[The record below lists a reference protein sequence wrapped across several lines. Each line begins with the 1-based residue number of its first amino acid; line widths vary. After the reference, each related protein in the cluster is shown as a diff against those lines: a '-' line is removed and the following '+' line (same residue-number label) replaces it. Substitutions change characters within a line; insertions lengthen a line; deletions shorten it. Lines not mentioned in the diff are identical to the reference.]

1 MTRSAFRG
9 SNVLVHE
16 AAMNWTS
23 STMRMAWR
31 NLWRNRR
38 RTALALAAI
47 GLSVTLVLAYTSILR
62 AYGQWIVE
70 TITGPMLGHVQ
81 AHAPLWRKD
90 RLMERTLRDIEA
102 TLVDLRSDPD
112 VASATARIY
121 APALAARE
129 EEGFAVVVMGID
141 SRAESGEA
149 RLLADVV
156 EPLRAHE
163 ALIGRQLAELMN
175 VRVGDEVAVIGQ
187 GVDGSLANDLFR
199 VKAVVTTSVD
209 LVNRQGILIELSDAQ
224 ALFAMPDEAHEIVIH
239 ARRPE
244 MASALSR
251 RLTGASGFG
260 GAEVLDWQTLAP
272 EMVTLVRITDLAGLL
287 VLLLVFIAA
296 AAGVA
301 NTMVMATFER
311 TREFGMLLALGT
323 HPSRLVR
330 LVIAES
336 IALGVVGA
344 LAGSLI
350 GIVLVAIT
358 HRTGIDY
365 SWLAGG
371 GPSELS
377 FAGLR
382 FSLRFYPAL
391 SAVDVARAI
400 AAVCITS
407 LLAAT
412 WPALRASRLQPVQA
426 LRGT

>member
-1 MTRSAFRG
+1 
-9 SNVLVHE
+9 
-16 AAMNWTS
+16 MNWTG

-31 NLWRNRR
+31 NLWRNPR

-81 AHAPLWRKD
+81 MHAPLWRKD
-90 RLMERTLRDIEA
+90 RLMDRTLRDVAA
-102 TLVDLRSDPD
+102 TLADLRRDPD

-129 EEGFAVVVMGID
+129 EEGFAVIVMGID
-141 SRAESGEA
+141 SRAESGPA
-149 RLLADVV
+149 RLLTDVV
-156 EPLRAHE
+156 EPLRPQE
-163 ALIGRQLAELMN
+163 ALIGRQLAELMSL
-175 VRVGDEVAVIGQ
+175 RVGDEVAVVGQ
-187 GVDGSLANDLFR
+187 GVDGSLANDLFT
-199 VKAVVTTSVD
+199 VKGLVTTSVD
-209 LVNRQGILIELSDAQ
+209 LVNRQGILIDLSEAQ
-224 ALFAMPDEAHEIVIH
+224 TLFAMPNEAHEIVIH

-244 MASALSR
+244 IAAALSR
-251 RLTGASGFG
+251 RLAGASSFA

-287 VLLLVFIAA
+287 MLLLVFIAA

-301 NTMVMATFER
+301 NTMLMATFER

-336 IALGVVGA
+336 TALGVVGA
-344 LAGSLI
+344 LTGSLI
-350 GIVLVAIT
+350 GSVLVAIT

-391 SAVDVARAI
+391 GVMDVARTI
-400 AAVCITS
+400 GAVCITS

-412 WPALRASRLQPVQA
+412 WPALRASRLHPVQA
-426 LRGT
+426 LRAT

>member
-1 MTRSAFRG
+1 
-9 SNVLVHE
+9 
-16 AAMNWTS
+16 MNWTG
-23 STMRMAWR
+23 STTRMAWR
-31 NLWRNRR
+31 NLWRNPR

-70 TITGPMLGHVQ
+70 TMTGPMLGHVQ

-90 RLMERTLRDIEA
+90 RLMDRTLRHVDA
-102 TLVDLRSDPD
+102 TLAGLRGDAD

-129 EEGFAVVVMGID
+129 EEGFAVVVMGVD
-141 SRAESGEA
+141 SAAESGPA
-149 RLLADVV
+149 RLLAEVRA
-156 EPLRAHE
+156 PLRERE

-175 VRVGDEVAVIGQ
+175 VRAGDEIAIVGQ
-187 GVDGSLANDLFR
+187 GVDGSLANDLFT

-209 LVNRQGILIELSDAQ
+209 LVNRQGIVIELSDAQ

-244 MASALSR
+244 QASSLAQ
-251 RLTGASGFG
+251 RLAAGSGFA

-323 HPSRLVR
+323 HPRRLVR
-330 LVIAES
+330 LVVAES
-336 IALGVVGA
+336 IALGLVGA
-344 LAGSLI
+344 LGGSAI
-350 GIVLVAIT
+350 GIALVAIT

-391 SAVDVARAI
+391 TTLDVARAI
-400 AAVCITS
+400 GAVCVTS

-412 WPALRASRLQPVQA
+412 WPAFRASRLQPVQA

>member
-1 MTRSAFRG
+1 
-9 SNVLVHE
+9 
-16 AAMNWTS
+16 MNWTG

-31 NLWRNRR
+31 NLWRNPR

-62 AYGQWIVE
+62 AYGEWIVE

-90 RLMERTLRDIEA
+90 RLMERTLRNVDA
-102 TLVDLRSDPD
+102 TLAEIRRDPD
-112 VASATARIY
+112 VAAATARVY

-141 SRAESGEA
+141 SRAEAGPA
-149 RLLADVV
+149 RLLTEVV
-156 EPLRAHE
+156 EPLRERE

-175 VRVGDEVAVIGQ
+175 VRVGDEVAVVGQ

-224 ALFAMPDEAHEIVIH
+224 TLFAMPDEAHEIVIH

-251 RLTGASGFG
+251 RLAGASGF
-260 GAEVLDWQTLAP
+260 ADVEVLDWQTLAP

-330 LVIAES
+330 LVITES

-344 LAGSLI
+344 LTGSLI
-350 GIVLVAIT
+350 GIALVAIT

-391 SAVDVARAI
+391 SVVDVARAI
-400 AAVCITS
+400 GAVCITS

>member
-1 MTRSAFRG
+1 
-9 SNVLVHE
+9 
-16 AAMNWTS
+16 MNWTG
-23 STMRMAWR
+23 STVRMAWR
-31 NLWRNRR
+31 NLWRNPR

-62 AYGQWIVE
+62 AYGEWIVE

-81 AHAPLWRKD
+81 AHAPQWRKD
-90 RLMERTLRDIEA
+90 QLTDRTLRD
-102 TLVDLRSDPD
+102 VDAKLADLHRDPD
-112 VASATARIY
+112 VASATARVY

-129 EEGFAVVVMGID
+129 EEGFAVIVMGID
-141 SRAESGEA
+141 SAAESGPA
-149 RLLADVV
+149 RLLTEVV
-156 EPLRAHE
+156 EPLRDRE
-163 ALIGRQLAELMN
+163 ALVGRQLAELMN
-175 VRVGDEVAVIGQ
+175 VRPGDEVAVVGQ
-187 GVDGSLANDLFR
+187 GVDGSLANDLFT
-199 VKAVVTTSVD
+199 VKGVVTTSVD
-209 LVNRQGILIELSDAQ
+209 LVNRQGILIDLTAAQ
-224 ALFAMPDEAHEIVIH
+224 ALFAMPNEAHEIVIH
-239 ARRPE
+239 SRRPE
-244 MASALSR
+244 MASALSHR
-251 RLTGASGFG
+251 IAGAPGFA
-260 GAEVLDWQTLAP
+260 GAEVLDWRTLAP

-323 HPSRLVR
+323 HPGRLIRLV
-330 LVIAES
+330 VAES

-344 LAGSLI
+344 LMGSLI
-350 GIVLVAIT
+350 GIVLVVIT

-365 SWLAGG
+365 AWLAGG

-382 FSLRFYPAL
+382 WSLRFYPTL
-391 SAVDVARAI
+391 SVVDVARAI
-400 AAVCITS
+400 AAVCLTS

>member
-1 MTRSAFRG
+1 
-9 SNVLVHE
+9 
-16 AAMNWTS
+16 MNWTG

-31 NLWRNRR
+31 NLWRNPR

-81 AHAPLWRKD
+81 AHAPQWRKD
-90 RLMERTLRDIEA
+90 RLMERTLRDVDA
-102 TLVDLRSDPD
+102 TLAELRRDPD
-112 VASATARIY
+112 VASATARVY

-129 EEGFAVVVMGID
+129 EEGFAVIVMGIE
-141 SRAESGEA
+141 SRAESGAA
-149 RLLADVV
+149 RLLTEVV
-156 EPLRAHE
+156 EPLGQGE

-175 VRVGDEVAVIGQ
+175 VRVGDEVAVVGQ
-187 GVDGSLANDLFR
+187 GVDGSLANDLFT
-199 VKAVVTTSVD
+199 VKGVVTTSVD
-209 LVNRQGILIELSDAQ
+209 LINRQAILIELSDAQ
-224 ALFAMPDEAHEIVIH
+224 TLFAMPGEAHEIVIH

-244 MASALSR
+244 MAVALSR
-251 RLTGASGFG
+251 RLAGAAGLA

-330 LVIAES
+330 LVVTES
-336 IALGVVGA
+336 FALGMVGA
-344 LAGSLI
+344 LTGSLV

-391 SAVDVARAI
+391 SAVDVARTVG
-400 AAVCITS
+400 AVCVTS

-412 WPALRASRLQPVQA
+412 WPAVRASRLQPVQA

>member
-1 MTRSAFRG
+1 
-9 SNVLVHE
+9 
-16 AAMNWTS
+16 MNWTG

-31 NLWRNRR
+31 NLWRNPR
-38 RTALALAAI
+38 RTALALSAI
-47 GLSVTLVLAYTSILR
+47 GLSVMLVLAYTSILR
-62 AYGQWIVE
+62 AYGEWIVE

-81 AHAPLWRKD
+81 AHAPQWRKD
-90 RLMERTLRDIEA
+90 QLMDRTLRG
-102 TLVDLRSDPD
+102 VDAKLAELRGDRD
-112 VASATARIY
+112 VSSATARIY
-121 APALAARE
+121 APALAARG
-129 EEGFAVVVMGID
+129 EEGFAVMVLGID
-141 SRAESGEA
+141 SRAESGPA

-156 EPLRAHE
+156 EPLRARE
-163 ALIGRQLAELMN
+163 AFIGRQLAELMN
-175 VRVGDEVAVIGQ
+175 VRAGDEVAVVGQ
-187 GVDGSLANDLFR
+187 GVDGSLANDLFT

-209 LVNRQGILIELSDAQ
+209 LVNRQGILIQLSSAQ

-244 MASALSR
+244 MAAVLSR
-251 RLTGASGFG
+251 RIAGANGFAT
-260 GAEVLDWQTLAP
+260 AEVLDWQALAP
-272 EMVTLVRITDLAGLL
+272 EMVTLVRITDLAGML
-287 VLLLVFIAA
+287 VLVLVFIAA

-323 HPSRLVR
+323 HPARLMR

-336 IALGVVGA
+336 IALGIIGA
-344 LAGSLI
+344 VIGASI
-350 GIVLVAIT
+350 GIALVAVT

-365 SWLAGG
+365 AWLAGG

-382 FSLRFYPAL
+382 WSLRFYPTL
-391 SAVDVARAI
+391 SVVDVTRAI
-400 AAVCITS
+400 AAVCVTS

>member
-1 MTRSAFRG
+1 
-9 SNVLVHE
+9 
-16 AAMNWTS
+16 MNGIG

-31 NLWRNRR
+31 NLWRNPR

-90 RLMERTLRDIEA
+90 RLMERTLRDVDA
-102 TLVDLRSDPD
+102 TLAELRRDPD
-112 VASATARIY
+112 VASAIARVY

-129 EEGFAVVVMGID
+129 EEGFAVVVMGIN
-141 SRAESGEA
+141 SGAESGPA
-149 RLLADVV
+149 RLLTDVV
-156 EPLRAHE
+156 EPLRERE

-175 VRVGDEVAVIGQ
+175 VRVGDEVAVVGQ
-187 GVDGSLANDLFR
+187 GVDGSLANDLFT
-199 VKAVVTTSVD
+199 VKGVVTTSVD

-224 ALFAMPDEAHEIVIH
+224 TLFAMSDEAHEIVIH

-244 MASALSR
+244 MASALAR
-251 RLTGASGFG
+251 RLAGATGLS

-330 LVIAES
+330 LVIVES
-336 IALGVVGA
+336 VALGLIGA
-344 LAGSLI
+344 LTGSLI

-391 SAVDVARAI
+391 SAVDITRAI
-400 AAVCITS
+400 GAVCVTS

>member
-1 MTRSAFRG
+1 MK
-9 SNVLVHE
+9 
-16 AAMNWTS
+16 WTG

-31 NLWRNRR
+31 NLWRNPR

-90 RLMERTLRDIEA
+90 RLMERTLRNVDA
-102 TLVDLRSDPD
+102 TLADVRRDPD
-112 VASATARIY
+112 VGSATARVY

-129 EEGFAVVVMGID
+129 EEGFAVVVIGID
-141 SRAESGEA
+141 SKAESGPA
-149 RLLADVV
+149 RLLTEVV
-156 EPLRAHE
+156 EPLRERE
-163 ALIGRQLAELMN
+163 ALIGRQLAELMS
-175 VRVGDEVAVIGQ
+175 VRVGDQIAVVGQ
-187 GVDGSLANDLFR
+187 GVDGSLANDLFT

-244 MASALSR
+244 MASELSQ
-251 RLTGASGFG
+251 RLARADGFA
-260 GAEVLDWQTLAP
+260 GAEVLDWRTLAP

-344 LAGSLI
+344 LAGSLV

-391 SAVDVARAI
+391 STVDVARAI
-400 AAVCITS
+400 GAVCITS

-426 LRGT
+426 LRGS

>member
-1 MTRSAFRG
+1 MEWTG
-9 SNVLVHE
+9 STV
-16 AAMNWTS
+16 
-23 STMRMAWR
+23 RMAWR
-31 NLWRNRR
+31 NLGRNRR
-38 RTALALAAI
+38 RTALALSAI

-81 AHAPLWRKD
+81 AHAPQWRKD
-90 RLMERTLRDIEA
+90 QLIDRTLRS
-102 TLVDLRSDPD
+102 VDSKLAEVRRDPD
-112 VASATARIY
+112 VDSVSARVY
-121 APALAARE
+121 VPALAALG
-129 EEGFAVVVMGID
+129 EEGFAVIVMGMD
-141 SRAESGEA
+141 SRAESGPA
-149 RLLADVV
+149 RLLTDVV
-156 EPLRAHE
+156 EPLQERE
-163 ALIGRQLAELMN
+163 AFIGRQLAEMMN
-175 VRVGDEVAVIGQ
+175 VRAGDQVAVVGQ
-187 GVDGSLANDLFR
+187 GVDGSLANDLFT

-209 LVNRQGILIELSDAQ
+209 LINRQGLLIQLSTAQ
-224 ALFAMPDEAHEIVIH
+224 TLFAMPGEAHEIVIH
-239 ARRPE
+239 ARHPE
-244 MASALSR
+244 MASALAR
-251 RLTGASGFG
+251 RIAGATAFAGT
-260 GAEVLDWQTLAP
+260 EVLDWRTLAP

-323 HPSRLVR
+323 RPARLIRLV
-330 LVIAES
+330 VVES
-336 IALGVVGA
+336 LGLGLLGA
-344 LAGSLI
+344 VLGSLI
-350 GIVLVAIT
+350 GVALVAIT

-382 FSLRFYPAL
+382 FSLRFYPTL
-391 SAVDVARAI
+391 TLVDVARGI
-400 AAVCITS
+400 VAVCVTS

>member
-1 MTRSAFRG
+1 MTWTG
-9 SNVLVHE
+9 STL
-16 AAMNWTS
+16 
-23 STMRMAWR
+23 RIAWR
-31 NLWRNRR
+31 NLWRNPR

-90 RLMERTLRDIEA
+90 RLIDRTLRNVDA
-102 TLVDLRSDPD
+102 TLAELRRDPD
-112 VASATARIY
+112 VAAATARVY
-121 APALAARE
+121 APALAARG
-129 EEGFAVVVMGID
+129 EEGHAVVVMGID
-141 SRAESGEA
+141 SRAESGPA
-149 RLLADVV
+149 RLLTDVV
-156 EPLRAHE
+156 EPLQPRE

-175 VRVGDEVAVIGQ
+175 VRAGDEVAVVGQ

-209 LVNRQGILIELSDAQ
+209 LVNRQGILIDLSDAQ
-224 ALFAMPDEAHEIVIH
+224 TLFAMPDEAHEIVIH
-239 ARRPE
+239 ARRPD
-244 MASALSR
+244 MASALPR
-251 RLTGASGFG
+251 RLAAASGLA

-323 HPSRLVR
+323 HPGRLVR
-330 LVIAES
+330 LVITES

-344 LAGSLI
+344 LTGSLI
-350 GIVLVAIT
+350 AIGLVGIT

-391 SAVDVARAI
+391 SAVDVGRAI
-400 AAVCITS
+400 GAVCITS

-426 LRGT
+426 LRSK

>member
-1 MTRSAFRG
+1 
-9 SNVLVHE
+9 
-16 AAMNWTS
+16 MNWIG

-31 NLWRNRR
+31 NLWRNSR

-70 TITGPMLGHVQ
+70 TMTGPMLGHVQ

-90 RLMERTLRDIEA
+90 RLMERTLRDVDA
-102 TLVDLRSDPD
+102 TLAALRGDPD
-112 VASATARIY
+112 VASATARVY

-141 SRAESGEA
+141 SRAESGAA
-149 RLLADVV
+149 RLLTDVV
-156 EPLRAHE
+156 EPLRE
-163 ALIGRQLAELMN
+163 RDALIGRQLAELMN
-175 VRVGDEVAVIGQ
+175 VRAGDEVAVVGQ
-187 GVDGSLANDLFR
+187 GVDGSLANDLFT
-199 VKAVVTTSVD
+199 VKGLVTTSVD

-224 ALFAMPDEAHEIVIH
+224 TLFAMPDEAHEIVIH
-239 ARRPE
+239 ARRPD
-244 MASALSR
+244 MASALAG
-251 RLTGASGFG
+251 RLAGASHFSD
-260 GAEVLDWQTLAP
+260 AEVLDWQTLAP

-336 IALGVVGA
+336 MTLGVVGA
-344 LAGSLI
+344 VMGSLI
-350 GIVLVAIT
+350 GIALVMIT
-358 HRTGIDY
+358 HQTGIDY

-400 AAVCITS
+400 GAVCVTS

>member
-1 MTRSAFRG
+1 MS
-9 SNVLVHE
+9 
-16 AAMNWTS
+16 WTG

-31 NLWRNRR
+31 NLWRNPR
-38 RTALALAAI
+38 RTVLALAAI

-90 RLMERTLRDIEA
+90 RLIERTLRDVGAALAE
-102 TLVDLRSDPD
+102 LRRDPD
-112 VASATARIY
+112 VASATARVY

-141 SRAESGEA
+141 SSAESGPA
-149 RLLADVV
+149 RLLTDVV
-156 EPLRAHE
+156 EPLRERE

-175 VRVGDEVAVIGQ
+175 VRVGDDVAVVGQ
-187 GVDGSLANDLFR
+187 GVDGSLANDLFT
-199 VKAVVTTSVD
+199 VKGVVTTSVD
-209 LVNRQGILIELSDAQ
+209 LVNRQGILIELADAQ
-224 ALFAMPDEAHEIVIH
+224 TLFAMPDEAHEIVIH

-244 MASALSR
+244 LASALSH
-251 RLTGASGFG
+251 RLASASGFA

-344 LAGSLI
+344 LSGSLI
-350 GIVLVAIT
+350 GIVLVVIT

-400 AAVCITS
+400 GAVCLTS

>member
-1 MTRSAFRG
+1 
-9 SNVLVHE
+9 
-16 AAMNWTS
+16 MNWTG

-31 NLWRNRR
+31 NLWRNSR

-90 RLMERTLRDIEA
+90 RLMERTLRDVDA
-102 TLVDLRSDPD
+102 TLAALRRDPD
-112 VASATARIY
+112 VASSTARVY

-141 SRAESGEA
+141 SRAESGSA
-149 RLLADVV
+149 RLLTDAV
-156 EPLRAHE
+156 EPLRERE

-175 VRVGDEVAVIGQ
+175 VRVGDEVAVVGQ
-187 GVDGSLANDLFR
+187 GVDGSLANDLFT
-199 VKAVVTTSVD
+199 VKGLVTTSVD
-209 LVNRQGILIELSDAQ
+209 LVNRQGILIELSNAQ
-224 ALFAMPDEAHEIVIH
+224 TLFAMPDEAHEIVIH
-239 ARRPE
+239 ARRPD
-244 MASALSR
+244 MAAALAG
-251 RLTGASGFG
+251 RLAGASTLSN
-260 GAEVLDWQTLAP
+260 AEVLDWQTLAP

-323 HPSRLVR
+323 QPSRLVR

-336 IALGVVGA
+336 MTLGVVGA
-344 LAGSLI
+344 LMGSLI
-350 GIVLVAIT
+350 GIALVMIT
-358 HRTGIDY
+358 HQTGIDY

-400 AAVCITS
+400 GAVCVTS

>member
-1 MTRSAFRG
+1 
-9 SNVLVHE
+9 
-16 AAMNWTS
+16 MNWTS

-31 NLWRNRR
+31 NLWRNSR

-90 RLMERTLRDIEA
+90 RLMERTLREVDA
-102 TLVDLRSDPD
+102 TLAELRRDPD
-112 VASATARIY
+112 VASATARVY

-141 SRAESGEA
+141 SRAESGAA
-149 RLLADVV
+149 RLLTDVV
-156 EPLRAHE
+156 EPLRERE

-175 VRVGDEVAVIGQ
+175 VRVGDEVAVVGQ
-187 GVDGSLANDLFR
+187 GVDGSLANDLFT
-199 VKAVVTTSVD
+199 VKGLVTTSVD

-224 ALFAMPDEAHEIVIH
+224 KLFAMPDEAHEIVIH

-251 RLTGASGFG
+251 RLTGAGHLPK
-260 GAEVLDWQTLAP
+260 AEVLDWQTLAP

-287 VLLLVFIAA
+287 VLLLVFVAA

-336 IALGVVGA
+336 MTLGVVGA
-344 LAGSLI
+344 VMGSSI
-350 GIVLVAIT
+350 GIALVMIT
-358 HRTGIDY
+358 HQTGIDY

-400 AAVCITS
+400 GAVCVTS

>member
-1 MTRSAFRG
+1 
-9 SNVLVHE
+9 
-16 AAMNWTS
+16 MNWTG

-31 NLWRNRR
+31 NLWRNPR
-38 RTALALAAI
+38 RTGLALAAI

-81 AHAPLWRKD
+81 VHAPMWRKD
-90 RLMERTLRDIEA
+90 RLMERTLRDVDA
-102 TLVDLRSDPD
+102 TLAELRRDPD
-112 VASATARIY
+112 VASATARVY

-141 SRAESGEA
+141 SSAESGAA
-149 RLLADVV
+149 RLLTSVV
-156 EPLRAHE
+156 EPLRARE
-163 ALIGRQLAELMN
+163 ALIGRQLAELMD
-175 VRVGDEVAVIGQ
+175 VRVGDEVAVVGQ
-187 GVDGSLANDLFR
+187 GVDGSLANDLFT
-199 VKAVVTTSVD
+199 VKGVMTTSVD

-224 ALFAMPDEAHEIVIH
+224 TLFAMPDEAHEIIIY

-244 MASALSR
+244 MASALSA
-251 RLTGASGFG
+251 RLAGENRFA
-260 GAEVLDWQTLAP
+260 GAEVLDWQTVAP
-272 EMVTLVRITDLAGLL
+272 EMVTLVRITDVAGLL

-336 IALGVVGA
+336 IALGVIGA
-344 LAGSLI
+344 LTGSLI

-400 AAVCITS
+400 GAVCITS